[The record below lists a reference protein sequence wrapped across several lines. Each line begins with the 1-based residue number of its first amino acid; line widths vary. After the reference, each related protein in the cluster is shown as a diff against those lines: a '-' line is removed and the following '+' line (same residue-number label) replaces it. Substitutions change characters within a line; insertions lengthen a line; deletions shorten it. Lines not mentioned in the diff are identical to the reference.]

1 MIRIFMVDQGECNR
15 ITRLEELAE
24 YTTQP
29 DLLWVTAMDP
39 TDKELASLC
48 HYLSAVT
55 SRNIEIKNLTAV
67 MRDIPPISTK
77 YHRFYDFSAL
87 HLPVMVSQPTIMYKP
102 YLILLGARVVITIGD
117 DLPLRGINE
126 VEETIR
132 NFIRGGR
139 PVSTSTVAVR
149 ILQEIVEMN
158 FEAIKGIVSKATELS
173 GRFTEVGIN
182 ELLSEIT
189 GLRKTLSEAYNHLLN
204 QRGIVDI
211 VLQHVP
217 RHLDLSD
224 RRLLALIQ
232 ASLVELERQQ
242 QTLEIQSRAM
252 SDLVSLHS
260 VLLSNRLNKAILTLT
275 SITVITAFITVV
287 TNVFGMNATLFN
299 AQPSIIFFGVPV
311 SVWQM
316 EFFLVVVSFLVGLIW
331 LVRKGWI
338 RIRLPYES

>member
-1 MIRIFMVDQGECNR
+1 MVDQGECNR
-15 ITRLEELAE
+15 IARLEELAE

-29 DLLWVTAMDP
+29 DLLWVTVMDP
-39 TDKELASLC
+39 NDKELSSLC
-48 HYLSAVT
+48 QYLSEVT
-55 SRNIEIKNLTAV
+55 SKNIDIKSLTAV
-67 MRDIPPISTK
+67 IRDVPPISTK

-87 HLPVMVSQPTIMYKP
+87 HLPVMIYNPTVMYKP

-117 DLPLRGINE
+117 DLPLESINE
-126 VEETIR
+126 VEETVR
-132 NFIRGGR
+132 NFIRAGR
-139 PVSTSTVAVR
+139 PVSTSTVTVR

-158 FEAIKGIVSKATELS
+158 FRAIKEIVSKATELS
-173 GRFTEVGIN
+173 GRFIEVDIN

-189 GLRKTLSEAYNHLLN
+189 RLRKTLSESYNHLLN

-211 VLQHVP
+211 MLQHVP
-217 RHLDLSD
+217 RHLNLSD
-224 RRLLALIQ
+224 RRLMALIQ
-232 ASLVELERQQ
+232 ASLAELERQQ

-275 SITVITAFITVV
+275 SITVITAFITVI

-299 AQPSIIFFGVPV
+299 PQPSIIFLGVPV
-311 SVWQM
+311 PVWQV
-316 EFFLVVVSFLVGLIW
+316 EFFLVVISFLIGLIW

-338 RIRLPYES
+338 RIRLPFET

>member
-15 ITRLEELAE
+15 VARLEELAE
-24 YTTQP
+24 YSTQP
-29 DLLWVTAMDP
+29 DLLWITVMTP
-39 TDKELASLC
+39 TDTELSSLC

-55 SRNIEIKNLTAV
+55 SKNIDDKSLTAV
-67 MRDIPPISTK
+67 MQHVPHVSTK
-77 YHRFYDFSAL
+77 YHRFFVFSAL
-87 HLPVMVSQPTIMYKP
+87 HLPLMVAQPNISYKP
-102 YLILLGARVVITIGD
+102 YLILLGDRVVITIGD
-117 DLPLRGINE
+117 HLPLGSLNE

-132 NFIRGGR
+132 NFTRAGR
-139 PVSTSTVAVR
+139 QVTASTVTVR

-158 FEAIKGIVSKATELS
+158 SEAIRGIVSKATELS
-173 GRFTEVGIN
+173 GRFTEVDIN

-189 GLRKTLSEAYNHLLN
+189 RLRKVLGEAYNHLLD

-211 VLQHVP
+211 ILQHVP

-232 ASLVELERQQ
+232 ASQTELERQQ

-260 VLLSNRLNKAILTLT
+260 VLLSNRLNKVILTLT
-275 SITVITAFITVV
+275 SITVLTAFITVV
-287 TNVFGMNATLFN
+287 TNVFGMNANLFN
-299 AQPSIIFFGVPV
+299 PLPSILFFGVPIP
-311 SVWQM
+311 VWQI
-316 EFFLVVVSFLVGLIW
+316 EFILIIISFLIGLIW

-338 RIRLPYES
+338 RIRLPFES